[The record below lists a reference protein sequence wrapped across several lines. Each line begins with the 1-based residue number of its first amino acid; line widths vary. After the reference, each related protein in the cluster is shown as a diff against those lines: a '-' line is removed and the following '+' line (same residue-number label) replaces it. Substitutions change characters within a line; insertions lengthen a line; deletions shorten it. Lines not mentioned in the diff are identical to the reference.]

1 LLIPLQSCLALP
13 VKALAW
19 LGSQGTRAVAALVF
33 IGLAVPPLGEI
44 LKPFVTE
51 AIFLLLCVSFMRVD
65 GALLRDQLRRPG
77 TIVVATLWSTVGVP
91 LLFGLGCIVVGLDR
105 HAPDLFLAL
114 MLQAVASPMMASPA
128 LAALMGLDATLVLVT
143 LVTGTAV
150 VPLTA
155 PLFASAF
162 FGDALKLSPTAL
174 GAKLLAILLGALMVA
189 ALIRWIFGLAAIQR
203 QKAAIDG
210 FNILILFVFVS
221 AVMGNVAGGM
231 LAHPLLV
238 LEFALVAFAVYF
250 ALLGFTTLMFR
261 RLGPE
266 RAFAVGL
273 MVSQRNM
280 GLMVAATD
288 GLLPGLTWLYFAM
301 AQFPLYLAPQLLQ
314 PIARKLTARPTP
326 TLAAEAADGR

>member
-1 LLIPLQSCLALP
+1 LLIHLQNRVAAP

-19 LGSQGTRAVAALVF
+19 LGSHGTRAVAALVF
-33 IGLAVPPLGEI
+33 IGLAIPPLGEI
-44 LKPFVTE
+44 SKPFVTE

-65 GALLRDQLRRPG
+65 DALLREQLRRPG
-77 TIVVATLWSTVGVP
+77 TIIAATLWSTVGVP
-91 LLFGLGCIVVGLDR
+91 LLFGLGCIAAGLDR
-105 HAPDLFLAL
+105 HAPELFLAL
-114 MLQAVASPMMASPA
+114 I
-128 LAALMGLDATLVLVT
+128 GLDATLVLVT

-155 PLFASAF
+155 PLFATAF
-162 FGDALKLSPTAL
+162 FGGALQPSPTTL
-174 GAKLLAILLGALMVA
+174 GAKLAAILLGALVVA
-189 ALIRWIFGLAAIQR
+189 AILRWIFGLAAIQR
-203 QKAAIDG
+203 QKAPIDG

-238 LEFALVAFAVYF
+238 LEFALIAFAVYF

-280 GLMVAATD
+280 GLMAAATD
-288 GLLPGLTWLYFAM
+288 R
-301 AQFPLYLAPQLLQ
+301 LQ
-314 PIARKLTARPTP
+314 PGPT
-326 TLAAEAADGR
+326 

>member
-1 LLIPLQSCLALP
+1 LPIDLQSCLAAP

-19 LGSQGTRAVAALVF
+19 LGSHGTRAVAALVF
-33 IGLAVPPLGEI
+33 IGLAIPPLGEI

-77 TIVVATLWSTVGVP
+77 TIVAATLWSTVGVP
-91 LLFGLGCIVVGLDR
+91 LLFGLGCVAVGFDK
-105 HAPDLFLAL
+105 HSPDLFLAL
-114 MLQAVASPMMASPA
+114 MLQAVTSPMMASPA

-155 PLFASAF
+155 PLFATAF
-162 FGDALKLSPTAL
+162 FGGALQLSPTAL
-174 GAKLLAILLGALMVA
+174 GAKLAAILLGALIVA
-189 ALIRWIFGLAAIQR
+189 AILRWIFGLAAIQR
-203 QKAAIDG
+203 QRAPIDG

-231 LAHPLLV
+231 LTHPLLI
-238 LEFALVAFAVYF
+238 LEFALIAFAVYF
-250 ALLGFTTLMFR
+250 VLLGSTTLLFR

-280 GLMVAATD
+280 GLMAAATD
-288 GLLPGLTWLYFAM
+288 GLLPGPTWLYFAM

-314 PIARKLTARPTP
+314 PIARKLTTRPAP
-326 TLAAEAADGR
+326 MLGDEVVDKG

>member
-1 LLIPLQSCLALP
+1 MPIDLQKCLAAP
-13 VKALAW
+13 VRALAW
-19 LGSQGTRAVAALVF
+19 LGSHGTRAVAALVF
-33 IGLAVPPLGEI
+33 IGIAIPPLGEI
-44 LKPFVTE
+44 LRPFVTE

-77 TIVVATLWSTVGVP
+77 IIIAATLWSTVAVP
-91 LLFGLGCIVVGLDR
+91 LMSGLGYYIAVGLDK
-105 HAPDLFLAL
+105 HAPELFLAL

-162 FGDALKLSPTAL
+162 FGNALKLSPTAL
-174 GAKLLAILLGALMVA
+174 GAKLLAILLGALTVA

-203 QKAAIDG
+203 QRAAIDG

-221 AVMGNVAGGM
+221 AVMGSVAGGI
-231 LAHPLLV
+231 LAHPLQV
-238 LEFALVAFAVYF
+238 LEFALIAFAVYF
-250 ALLGFTTLMFR
+250 ALLGFTALIFR

-266 RAFAVGL
+266 RAFAVCL
-273 MVSQRNM
+273 VVSQRNM
-280 GLMVAATD
+280 GLIVAATD

-301 AQFPLYLAPQLLQ
+301 AQFPIYLAPQLLQ
-314 PIARKLTARPTP
+314 PIARKLTARPA
-326 TLAAEAADGR
+326 LAAEAAEGR